1 MVNASSLT
9 FEFNAICR
17 KNNLSKGIIMCLLL
31 YRDERNLA
39 SKPRLHIL
47 HVILQAVRMLLFRF
61 V

>member
-1 MVNASSLT
+1 
-9 FEFNAICR
+9 
-17 KNNLSKGIIMCLLL
+17 MCLLL
-31 YRDERNLA
+31 YGDERNLA

>member
-1 MVNASSLT
+1 
-9 FEFNAICR
+9 
-17 KNNLSKGIIMCLLL
+17 MCLLL

-39 SKPRLHIL
+39 SEPRLHIL

>member
-1 MVNASSLT
+1 
-9 FEFNAICR
+9 
-17 KNNLSKGIIMCLLL
+17 MCLLL

-39 SKPRLHIL
+39 SKPRLDIL